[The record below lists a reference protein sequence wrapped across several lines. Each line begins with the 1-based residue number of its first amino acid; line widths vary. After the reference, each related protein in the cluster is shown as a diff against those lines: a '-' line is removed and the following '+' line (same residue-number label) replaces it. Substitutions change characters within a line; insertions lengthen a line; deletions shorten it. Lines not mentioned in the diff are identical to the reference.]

1 MEDNQ
6 NNNNLKNEN
15 EKKSFFSKI
24 QTKFPLK
31 SINEP
36 HHKLRVTIYISLLI
50 VCSLYI
56 IYLFFIDE
64 SDIIENTKYYN
75 RSDLILNLDESH
87 KLALKEFIYETNKE
101 IDKNK
106 SKKKKIKEKL
116 LNILPFL
123 GITSLLRF
131 DNYRDGID
139 TILTSFIGITSV
151 LILGEFLPI

>member
-6 NNNNLKNEN
+6 NNNVKNEI
-15 EKKSFFSKI
+15 EKKTFLSKI
-24 QTKFPLK
+24 QTQFPLK

-36 HHKLRVTIYISLLI
+36 HHPLRVTIYIMLLFI
-50 VCSLYI
+50 CSLYI
-56 IYLFFIDE
+56 LYLFFIDDT
-64 SDIIENTKYYN
+64 DIIENTKYYN

-101 IDKNK
+101 IEESK

-131 DNYRDGID
+131 DNYRDGVD

-151 LILGEFLPI
+151 LILGEILPI